1 MTTFKRFT
9 QFAFGHDN
17 PEPEVWV
24 NPATIA
30 YCTPR
35 IITRGKGT
43 ESVDGTLLYFQQ
55 EAGVLAVR
63 EPIAEVV
70 DALSGA
76 SWRRCVEADPARY
89 GIGVKP

>member
-17 PEPEVWV
+17 VAPEVWV
-24 NPATIA
+24 NPSTIA
-30 YCTPR
+30 YVSPR
-35 IITRGKGT
+35 IITRGHAET
-43 ESVDGTLLYFQQ
+43 VDGTLLYFQQ